1 MYIFTHLLLKYDLCF
16 LFCIACVRHFNRAVM
31 WGCRTP
37 WRVTRQRPAVQCIFI
52 SVLSVTAKACTA
64 PSGNKNQVTWPTGI
78 TCDFMLCQLLKLFL
92 AHLCLLLF
100 IFSFFTLLLAHRL
113 TPYEWYNPHPCLKG
127 RCSLLINQYSLGNSF
142 WFPVGGFMQQGSTI
156 APRALSTRCVSGV
169 W

>member
-1 MYIFTHLLLKYDLCF
+1 MQITALENLWHLTPWCTPLSSTFSEGHYFTIDLRQ
-16 LFCIACVRHFNRAVM
+16 ACVLH
-31 WGCRTP
+31 TP
-37 WRVTRQRPAVQCIFI
+37 LSGLKKQVAKPPGTI
-52 SVLSVTAKACTA
+52 S
-64 PSGNKNQVTWPTGI
+64 
-78 TCDFMLCQLLKLFL
+78 DFMLCQLLKFLFL
-92 AHLCLLLF
+92 FLFLTFLCLSSVSFLLEF
-100 IFSFFTLLLAHRL
+100 RL